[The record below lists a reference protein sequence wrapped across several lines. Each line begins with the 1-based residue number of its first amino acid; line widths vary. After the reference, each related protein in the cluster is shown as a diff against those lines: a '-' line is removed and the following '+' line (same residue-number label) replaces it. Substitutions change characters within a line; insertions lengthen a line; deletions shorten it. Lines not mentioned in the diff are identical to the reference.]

1 MSVVKGFTDD
11 STVEPLRRW
20 MTMNGWVERIDH
32 FDRLFFLDAVA
43 NEWVTRFGGIHDID
57 LWQQIPTLEELILKD
72 FLDAVAVVLEEL
84 TDWDDIEIIIPD
96 FIDSPQPM
104 RDPHLAPKWWPFDL
118 TREEKEWIARRKRID
133 VAMVVL
139 APEEEAEIY
148 ADALYE
154 LRHVHICAPIVRSL
168 LERGEVFRDTFH
180 FLIPALEAELEQ
192 RGFLPPPRKGTR

>member
-11 STVEPLRRW
+11 STVEPLHRW

-57 LWQQIPTLEELILKD
+57 LWQQIPNLEEPVLKD

-84 TDWDDIEIIIPD
+84 TDWDDIEIIVPD

-118 TREEKEWIARRKRID
+118 TREEKEWIARHKRINA
-133 VAMVVL
+133 AMEML
-139 APEEEAEIY
+139 DSEGEAEIY
-148 ADALYE
+148 ADALHE
-154 LRHVHICAPIVRSL
+154 LRHAHILAPTVRSF
-168 LERGEVFRDTFH
+168 LERGEIFRDTFH

-192 RGFLPPPRKGTR
+192 RGFLPPPRKGTQ

>member
-1 MSVVKGFTDD
+1 
-11 STVEPLRRW
+11 
-20 MTMNGWVERIDH
+20 
-32 FDRLFFLDAVA
+32 
-43 NEWVTRFGGIHDID
+43 
-57 LWQQIPTLEELILKD
+57 
-72 FLDAVAVVLEEL
+72 
-84 TDWDDIEIIIPD
+84 
-96 FIDSPQPM
+96 M